1 MVGNSRSEISEKSHR
16 SASSGR
22 GSVEDCDEEVDSEIR
37 MINEGGCYLGGNA
50 AGAAAVAASDLID
63 APPDK
68 SDTASVQ
75 NTEEYLARLG
85 IDIRK
90 PPNLASATGS
100 HHGGAGDMVHNFNNS
115 QYGGGGSSIYNR
127 IADDAMSDKNSVLV
141 SDKISGFS
149 DSKPIRTRPKRL
161 KQPD

>member
-1 MVGNSRSEISEKSHR
+1 MWPEKWPKKRPESI
-16 SASSGR
+16 
-22 GSVEDCDEEVDSEIR
+22 ELPPR
-37 MINEGGCYLGGNA
+37 MINEGGCYLGGTG
-50 AGAAAVAASDLID
+50 AGAAVAASDLID

-90 PPNLASATGS
+90 PPNLASAAGGSS
-100 HHGGAGDMVHNFNNS
+100 HHGGGGGDMVHNFNNS

-141 SDKISGFS
+141 SDE
-149 DSKPIRTRPKRL
+149 TRSAALCSPFFRGWCSE
-161 KQPD
+161 